1 MKKTIIAVLA
11 LMLAISFTLAACSA
25 DSLGDY
31 KKAAEKTDQII
42 RGRTEGEFS
51 LTMDFD
57 TEGMTEEEIKNLGYF
72 RKIEGS
78 FSAVSDNEAGK
89 GIYRNYLNLGGI
101 GFDFDMFING
111 AEVFA
116 KLPVI
121 GKYMRLDS
129 LQQAA
134 LDTQKDG
141 DAGLVSG
148 ETLEGINGIWL
159 GMLRKDDI
167 FKGKNIVL
175 TTPDG
180 EVKTT
185 EYTIRLN
192 DEQIKALAAGSI
204 GLLLKDNTLKE
215 NYEKLAAKN
224 VEPLKD
230 KTVEELLLDM
240 SKKLDIYRIENFAY
254 TAYVD
259 IDGYIV
265 NEKLEFSIKA
275 DNAGEDAVTGVVYKL
290 DIKNWDINK
299 EQKFDFP
306 VLTEENTLDPN
317 RMDENMPSVFE
328 DLFKNKD

>member
-1 MKKTIIAVLA
+1 
-11 LMLAISFTLAACSA
+11 
-25 DSLGDY
+25 
-31 KKAAEKTDQII
+31 
-42 RGRTEGEFS
+42 
-51 LTMDFD
+51 MDFD
-57 TEGMTEEEIKNLGYF
+57 TEGMTEEEIKDLDYF
-72 RKIEGS
+72 RQVEGS
-78 FSAVSDNEAGK
+78 FSAISDNEEGK

-111 AEVFA
+111 AEAFA

-121 GKYMRLDS
+121 GKYMKLDS
-129 LQQAA
+129 LQQGAV
-134 LDTQKDG
+134 DIKEDG
-141 DAGLVSG
+141 DAELVSR

-185 EYTIRLN
+185 EYTIKLN

-215 NYEKLAAKN
+215 NYEKLVAKN

-230 KTVEELLLDM
+230 KTFEELLLDM
-240 SKKLDIYRIENFAY
+240 SEKLDTYRIENFTY

-265 NEKLEFSIKA
+265 NEKLEFSIKV
-275 DNAGEDAVTGVVYKL
+275 DNAGEDAVTGVAYKL

>member
-31 KKAAEKTDQII
+31 KKAAERTDRIKMGQT
-42 RGRTEGEFS
+42 GGEYS

-57 TEGMTEEEIKNLGYF
+57 TEGMTEEEIKDLDYF
-72 RKIEGS
+72 RKVEGS
-78 FSAVSDNEAGK
+78 FSVVSDNEAGK

-111 AEVFA
+111 DEAFI

-129 LQQAA
+129 LQPTEAA
-134 LDTQKDG
+134 AQKDG
-141 DAGLVSG
+141 KPELLAQ
-148 ETLEGINGIWL
+148 ETLEGISGIWL

-185 EYTIRLN
+185 EYTIKLN
-192 DEQIKALAAGSI
+192 DEQIKTLAAGSI
-204 GLLLKDNTLKE
+204 GLLLKDNKLKE
-215 NYEKLAAKN
+215 SYERLAAEN
-224 VEPLKD
+224 IEPLKD
-230 KTVEELLLDM
+230 KTLEELLTDM
-240 SKKLDIYRIENFAY
+240 SEKLDTYNIESFNY

-265 NEKLEFSIKA
+265 NERLEFSIKL
-275 DNAGEDAVTGVVYKL
+275 DNSGEDGITGMVYKL

-306 VLTEENTLDPN
+306 VLTEENTLDPE